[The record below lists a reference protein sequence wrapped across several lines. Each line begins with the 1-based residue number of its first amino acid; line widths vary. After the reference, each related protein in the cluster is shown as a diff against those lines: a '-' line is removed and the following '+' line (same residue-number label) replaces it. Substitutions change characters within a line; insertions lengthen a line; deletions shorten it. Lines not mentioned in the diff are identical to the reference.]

1 MEEFMREVVS
11 KKGRYTSRQ
20 ENLGANLQDVRN
32 RLYFLRFSGKWRHAR
47 DESEGSGKS
56 DLRAREG
63 ARNNFS
69 TSSLHNTLWTRLRFP
84 EFAKNWR
91 LFCKFISGCSCHI
104 FFASFERVL
113 YITKRLFSHRYITR
127 TRERE
132 RSYRTWVWQCGV
144 SRANTHILSEC
155 ILVVAHSLKRLNF
168 ISQPALSA
176 KKLSFPKMTPAMIP
190 PGLQLCVFVS
200 CRCTMMTFRMLLQ
213 NNNNREDEPRDV
225 NIKKADWLRIW
236 AQNAGWMTSRTHY
249 DDF

>member
-1 MEEFMREVVS
+1 MKACSRREWGQREKRFTRKRGS
-11 KKGRYTSRQ
+11 AKQLLHLLIAQHALNSPSFSWIRQ
-20 ENLGANLQDVRN
+20 KLTAILQV
-32 RLYFLRFSGKWRHAR
+32 YF
-47 DESEGSGKS
+47 
-56 DLRAREG
+56 
-63 ARNNFS
+63 
-69 TSSLHNTLWTRLRFP
+69 
-84 EFAKNWR
+84 R
-91 LFCKFISGCSCHI
+91 LFMSH

-225 NIKKADWLRIW
+225 NIKKADWLHIW